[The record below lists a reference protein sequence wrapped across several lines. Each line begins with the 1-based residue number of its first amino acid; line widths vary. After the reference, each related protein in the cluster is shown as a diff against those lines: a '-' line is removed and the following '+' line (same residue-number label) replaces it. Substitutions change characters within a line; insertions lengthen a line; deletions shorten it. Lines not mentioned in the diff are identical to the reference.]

1 MAIIAITRVSFWPR
15 VAGCRVTAVGSAA
28 KKERTVTFQPSFLN
42 FRSRSRAA
50 TEAAA
55 DGSGPDVATVP
66 RVDPTDPTD
75 PTDKTKLTDP
85 SDSSATAVS
94 TNGAAPVEGTDPVAA
109 GDPVDPPWARPAL
122 AALLLG
128 TAIAYLW
135 NLSINGWGNSFYAA
149 AVQAGTM
156 SWKAFFFGSFD
167 PANYIT
173 VDKPPVS
180 LWIMA
185 LSGRIFG
192 FNSWSMLA
200 PEALLGVASVA
211 LLYLTVRRVW
221 GAPAGLL
228 AGLTLAV
235 TPVATLMFRFNNPD
249 AALTFLMVAAAY
261 TMTRALER
269 ASTRWLLAT
278 GALMGLAFLTKELQ
292 AMLVAPGLALAYL
305 VAAPA
310 GIVKRVGQLLAT
322 GVTMAVT
329 GLWWMVVVDLLPA
342 SSRPYVGGSTD
353 NSVLGLAL
361 GYNGLGRLT
370 GDEATGLGS
379 GPGGLGGPG
388 GGGGPGGPGGGG
400 PSGGAEIGRL
410 LNAEFGGFT
419 GWLIP
424 AAIIGAVVALWLTRR
439 AGRTDTRRASLIL
452 WAGWFVVT
460 AAVFSFSKGII
471 HTYYGIALAPAVA
484 ALAGMTLPTLWR
496 LRSALAARVM
506 LALICAATATT
517 AYLLLDRTPA
527 WLPWVRWTVLVA
539 GLVVAVGLVAVGTRR
554 SRFGGR
560 AMVALAAMGVVSA
573 IAVPAA
579 WSVATIGTARTGPVP
594 GVGPAQAQSGG
605 FGRGNPFAGGQ
616 LPAGI
621 ELPEGVTLDELR
633 EQFSGAP
640 GAPGGAAGPGGQGPG
655 GGEAETV
662 DAALVTLLRTGSSN
676 YTWAAAARSSD
687 LAAPLQLSSNE
698 AVMSLGG
705 FGGMDQAIT
714 LDTFKQYVSDHKVHY
729 FVSGGSRGGGG
740 IGGGRAQTDVVS
752 AIDTWVT
759 SAFTAKTIGNY
770 TVYDLSAPK

>member
-1 MAIIAITRVSFWPR
+1 M
-15 VAGCRVTAVGSAA
+15 
-28 KKERTVTFQPSFLN
+28 TFKPSSLT
-42 FRSRSRAA
+42 FRSRSQAA
-50 TEAAA
+50 PEAAV
-55 DGSGPDVATVP
+55 GSGPDVATV
-66 RVDPTDPTD
+66 DPTVPTD
-75 PTDKTKLTDP
+75 
-85 SDSSATAVS
+85 
-94 TNGAAPVEGTDPVAA
+94 GVA
-109 GDPVDPPWARPAL
+109 DPVDPPWTRPAL
-122 AALLLG
+122 AALLVG

-135 NLSINGWGNSFYAA
+135 NLSVNGWGNSFYAA

-156 SWKAFFFGSFD
+156 NWKAFFFGSFD

-180 LWIMA
+180 LWIMG

-211 LLYLTVRRVW
+211 LLYLSVRRVW

-228 AGLTLAV
+228 AGLALAV
-235 TPVATLMFRFNNPD
+235 TPVAALMFRFNNPD
-249 AALTFLMVAAAY
+249 AALTFFMVAAAY

-292 AMLVAPGLALAYL
+292 ALLVVPGLALAYL
-305 VAAPA
+305 VAAPV
-310 GIVKRVGQLLAT
+310 GIAKRVAQLLAT
-322 GVTMAVT
+322 GAAMAVS

-353 NSVLGLAL
+353 NSVLALAL

-370 GDEATGLGS
+370 GDEATGMGG
-379 GPGGLGGPG
+379 GPVGGPTDVPGGGPG
-388 GGGGPGGPGGGG
+388 GGPGGMF
-400 PSGGAEIGRL
+400 SGAAGIGRL
-410 LNAEFGGFT
+410 FNSEFGGFI

-424 AAIIGAVVALWLTRR
+424 AAIIGAVVAAWLTRR
-439 AGRTDTRRASLIL
+439 AGRTDARRASLIL

-471 HTYYGIALAPAVA
+471 HTYYGVALAPAVA
-484 ALAGMTLPTLWR
+484 ALAGMALPTLWR
-496 LRSALAARVM
+496 LRSAFAARVM
-506 LALICAATATT
+506 LALICAGTAGT
-517 AYLLLDRTPA
+517 AYLLLDRTSA
-527 WLPWVRWTVLVA
+527 WLPWVRWTVLAA
-539 GLVVAVGLVAVGTRR
+539 GLAAAVGLVAVGTRR

-560 AMVALAAMGVVSA
+560 AMVALAAVGIASGVA
-573 IAVPAA
+573 APAA
-579 WSVATIGTARTGPVP
+579 WSVATIGTARTGSVP

-605 FGRGNPFAGGQ
+605 FGGAGRFAGGQ
-616 LPAGI
+616 LPAGM
-621 ELPEGVTLDELR
+621 ELPEGMTQDELR
-633 EQFSGAP
+633 EQFGGAAGAP
-640 GAPGGAAGPGGQGPG
+640 GAAAGPGGQGPG
-655 GGEAETV
+655 GQGPGGGEVETV
-662 DAALVTLLRTGSSN
+662 DAALVTLLRTGSAD

-687 LAAPLQLSSNE
+687 LAAPLQLSSNK

-705 FGGMDQAIT
+705 FGGSDQAIT

-729 FVSGGSRGGGG
+729 FVSGGGRGGFGGGG
-740 IGGGRAQTDVVS
+740 GGFGGGTAQTDGVS

-759 SAFTAKTIGNY
+759 SAFTAKAIGNY